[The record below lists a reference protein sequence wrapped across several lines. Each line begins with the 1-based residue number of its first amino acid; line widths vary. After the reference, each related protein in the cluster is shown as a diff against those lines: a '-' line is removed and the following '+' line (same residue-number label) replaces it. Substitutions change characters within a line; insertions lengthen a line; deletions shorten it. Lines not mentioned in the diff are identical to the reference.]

1 MWSRRLL
8 ASLCV
13 LAASLSSFGVA
24 LGQDKTA
31 TADAY
36 LKFVRPYFP
45 GIWRIE
51 AVGSDGSAKAMGTME
66 FRLDPRQR
74 SAVSIGTGEEAAA
87 VSYGIHGYDP
97 ATKSWRV
104 LQFLGDGSMVTMEV
118 NIPKEVLTAG
128 KYENLTYT
136 HRNTVTSPDGTQKVS
151 QWKATIVDH
160 NTLVF
165 EQVSGDSSLPPKSRF
180 VRQSSAAST
189 K

>member
-1 MWSRRLL
+1 MLTRRLF
-8 ASLCV
+8 ASLCMLV
-13 LAASLSSFGVA
+13 VSVSSFGVA
-24 LGQDKTA
+24 RGQDNTA
-31 TADAY
+31 TADEY
-36 LKFVRPYFP
+36 LKYVRPYFP
-45 GIWRIE
+45 GTWRIE
-51 AVGSDGSAKAMGTME
+51 AVESDGSAKTMGTME

-128 KYENLTYT
+128 KYENVTYT
-136 HRNTVTSPDGTQKVS
+136 HRNTVTAPDGTQKVS
-151 QWKATIVDH
+151 QWKATIVDR

-165 EQVSGDSSLPPKSRF
+165 EQVSGDSPLPPKSRF

>member
-1 MWSRRLL
+1 MLVSVS
-8 ASLCV
+8 SLD
-13 LAASLSSFGVA
+13 VA
-24 LGQDKTA
+24 RGQDKTA
-31 TADAY
+31 TADEY
-36 LKFVRPYFP
+36 LKYVRSYFP
-45 GIWRIE
+45 GTWRIE
-51 AVGSDGSAKAMGTME
+51 AVQSDGSAKTMGTME

-128 KYENLTYT
+128 KYENVTYT
-136 HRNTVTSPDGTQKVS
+136 HRNTVTAPDGTQKVS
-151 QWKATIVDH
+151 QWKATIVDR

-165 EQVSGDSSLPPKSRF
+165 EQVSGDGPLPPQSRF
-180 VRQSSAAST
+180 LRQPSTAST

>member
-1 MWSRRLL
+1 MMRRSLL
-8 ASLCV
+8 GSLCLLV
-13 LAASLSSFGVA
+13 VSASSFSA
-24 LGQDKTA
+24 ARGQNNA
-31 TADAY
+31 PTADEY
-36 LKFVRPYFP
+36 LKYFRPYFP
-45 GIWRIE
+45 GTWRME
-51 AVGSDGSAKAMGTME
+51 AVESDGSAKTMGMME

-104 LQFLGDGSMVTMEV
+104 LQFVGDGSMVTMEV

-128 KYENLTYT
+128 KYENVTYT
-136 HRNTVTSPDGTQKVS
+136 HCNTVTAPDGTQKVS
-151 QWKATIVDH
+151 QWKATIVDR

-165 EQVSGDSSLPPKSRF
+165 EQVSGDSPLPPKSRF
-180 VRQSSAAST
+180 VRQPSAVSA

>member
-8 ASLCV
+8 ASLCMLV
-13 LAASLSSFGVA
+13 VFASSLSAARGQNVA
-24 LGQDKTA
+24 A
-31 TADAY
+31 TADEY
-36 LKFVRPYFP
+36 LDYVRPYFP
-45 GIWRIE
+45 GTWRIE
-51 AVGSDGSAKAMGTME
+51 AVELDGSSKTVGTME

-74 SAVSIGTGEEAAA
+74 SAVSIGTGEVAAA

-118 NIPKEVLTAG
+118 NIPKEVLAAG
-128 KYENLTYT
+128 RYENVSYT
-136 HRNTVTSPDGTQKVS
+136 HRNTVTAPDGTQKVS
-151 QWKATIVDH
+151 QWKATIVDR

-165 EQVSGDSSLPPKSRF
+165 EQVSGDSPLPSKSRF
-180 VRQSSAAST
+180 VRQPSAAST